1 MKRHDVTH
9 PSPSKQVKAIQ
20 STQHVLL
27 LPADPY
33 HTLSSPLLSG
43 YTLPVSEHQQI
54 HTFFPFSL
62 VDTPKRHT
70 HSTRDVYA
78 SLVRQ
83 YGPYHIQRV
92 RFHASVANS
101 WRVCNSS
108 REGGNVVVWISRIG
122 LGWVGLVGCLFIYL
136 IYWGYLSMLY
146 YLPYPNTQK
155 KGGGSQLA
163 S

>member
-43 YTLPVSEHQQI
+43 YSLPLSEHQQNT
-54 HTFFPFSL
+54 HPFPPPL

-70 HSTRDVYA
+70 HSTRDVYMHRLFA
-78 SLVRQ
+78 SMARTI
-83 YGPYHIQRV
+83 YNES
-92 RFHASVANS
+92 ASMLQLLIAEEYV
-101 WRVCNSS
+101 
-108 REGGNVVVWISRIG
+108 I
-122 LGWVGLVGCLFIYL
+122 LVGREV
-136 IYWGYLSMLY
+136 M
-146 YLPYPNTQK
+146 
-155 KGGGSQLA
+155 
-163 S
+163 